1 MDKDYGHKPALLAEC
16 MEALDIRPGGTYL
29 DGTLGRAGHALELL
43 RRRQY
48 GQSMGGVSQVVEAT
62 CMKFTKA
69 PPKPAPRP
77 AETSLQRPMAP
88 AVAALV
94 KKP

>member
-43 RRRQY
+43 RRLVRFGPSNRLY
-48 GQSMGGVSQVVEAT
+48 FLLSYAANIFLALLLRRAVEWLR
-62 CMKFTKA
+62 KA
-69 PPKPAPRP
+69 WLNVRK
-77 AETSLQRPMAP
+77 QR
-88 AVAALV
+88 AA
-94 KKP
+94 